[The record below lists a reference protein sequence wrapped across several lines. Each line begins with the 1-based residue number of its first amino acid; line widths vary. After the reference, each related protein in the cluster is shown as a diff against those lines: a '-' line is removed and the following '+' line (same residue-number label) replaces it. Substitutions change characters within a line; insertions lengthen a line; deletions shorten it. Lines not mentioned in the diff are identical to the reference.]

1 MDSNNFSSSNVD
13 TKNTKAS
20 RLKIRPKAAVIK
32 TQHKINVSNTACCNT
47 ANTVGH
53 NAADT
58 ACCNTA
64 NTVGYNAAN
73 TACCNTADTANT
85 AGYNTANMS
94 GCKESAPQSSCCC
107 GSTKSNEPVTKYNL
121 NDKWIKTEINTSVG
135 KVPQVNTKLNPKDIF
150 GTLKVRFGINRMN
163 YKINPGVYAVG
174 NPDEKSPV
182 LVTANYKLTFD
193 SLRKELEGLHAW
205 IMVLDTKG
213 VNVWCA
219 AGKGTFGTKELINRI
234 KKVRLNELV
243 SHKTIILP
251 QLGAPGVS
259 AHEVTKQTGFKVQFG
274 PVRACDIKD
283 YISSGMKAT
292 PEMRRVKFPF
302 VDRLVLT
309 PIELISTFKIALFVF
324 GTMFMLNLFVI
335 NPFGLIDFYAFIGAL
350 VVGSVITPILLPW
363 IPLRSFAAK
372 GWLLGLIWAICIN
385 IINGWPQM
393 PSYGILKTI
402 AFLLILPAV
411 ASYYAMNFTGSS
423 TYTSFSGVIKE
434 MKVAVPAIV
443 VSISAGVIL
452 LLVNCF
458 I

>member
-1 MDSNNFSSSNVD
+1 MDSNNSSSSNAD
-13 TKNTKAS
+13 TKGTNAP
-20 RLKIRPKAAVIK
+20 RLKIRPKAAVIN
-32 TQHKINVSNTACCNT
+32 TQQKINVSNTACCNT
-47 ANTVGH
+47 ANTVGY

-58 ACCNTA
+58 ACCN
-64 NTVGYNAAN
+64 
-73 TACCNTADTANT
+73 TANT

-107 GSTKSNEPVTKYNL
+107 GVKPNEPVTKYNL

-324 GTMFMLNLFVI
+324 GIMFMLNLFVI

-434 MKVAVPAIV
+434 MKAAVPAIV
-443 VSISAGVIL
+443 VSITAGVIL